1 MPRVSRWSAKGIA
14 ARALTASRGDR
25 AGGIGLAVAAAVAL
39 VWANWPGSHSYEAA
53 WNAIAPWSHTL
64 GLELSLRSWV
74 NDGLMVGFF
83 ALVGIEIRREVSQ
96 GELRQWRRGAAP
108 IVAAAAGMALPAL
121 IYVALVSGH
130 PGAEGWGIPMAT
142 DVAFALGALALVAPK
157 GSGRARVFLLTLAVA
172 DDIGS
177 VVVLVAFYSADVAW
191 VPLVTGL
198 ACLAAM
204 ASLQSRRR
212 RVPAWACVVLG
223 ALAWWAFVNAGVEPA
238 VVGVAVGVCLPPL
251 LGDLSRGER
260 TLQPLVNLAILP
272 LFALA
277 NVGLRLVGSGLDSP
291 TALRLLV
298 AVVVARVVGK
308 PLAIVAATSA
318 VNRVAGPGY
327 APRLDGRHRVGVGA
341 LASIGFTVPLLII
354 RAALPDGP
362 LAAGAT
368 AGLLIATAL
377 GLAAG
382 AILLRPRRPS

>member
-1 MPRVSRWSAKGIA
+1 MPRVSRWPAKGAA

-25 AGGIGLAVAAAVAL
+25 AGGIGLAVGAAVAL
-39 VWANWPGSHSYEAA
+39 VWANWPGSHSYESA

-64 GLELSLRSWV
+64 GLDLSVRDWV

-83 ALVGIEIRREVSQ
+83 ALVGIEIRREVTQ
-96 GELRQWRRGAAP
+96 GELREWRRGAAP

-121 IYVALVSGH
+121 IYVALVSGR
-130 PGAEGWGIPMAT
+130 PGAGGWGIPMAT

-177 VVVLVAFYSADVAW
+177 VVILVAFYSADVAW
-191 VPLVTGL
+191 VPLVAGL

-204 ASLQSRRR
+204 GLIQSRLHM
-212 RVPAWACVVLG
+212 PAWAYVVLG
-223 ALAWWAFVNAGVEPA
+223 ALAWWAFVHADVEPA
-238 VVGVAVGVCLPPL
+238 VVGVAVGVCLAPL
-251 LGDLSRGER
+251 QGDLSRGER
-260 TLQPLVNLAILP
+260 SLEPLVNLAILP

-277 NVGLRLVGSGLDSP
+277 NVGLRLVGSGLGSP

-308 PLAIVAATSA
+308 PLAIAAATSA
-318 VNRVAGPGY
+318 VTRVAGPGY
-327 APRLDGRHRVGVGA
+327 APRLDRRHRVGVGA

-382 AILLRPRRPS
+382 AILLRPRDED